1 MYNFLTKNGQ
11 TLAFAVGLVSVV
23 IFLVT
28 AVSGVNSAGLAGADL
43 SQMKEE
49 IPTMNFFNIGLSIT
63 IFLLLAC
70 FALLLLFILVDIG
83 KFPKQM
89 GRALLAVGVLVI
101 AFIALRATSAVET
114 GGVWDRLANDFSVTE
129 GASKT
134 ISGGIKTTG
143 LLAFGAIAIMVV
155 SEIRNFFK

>member
-11 TLAFAVGLVSVV
+11 TLAFLVGLISVV

-28 AVSGVNSAGLAGADL
+28 SVSGLNSAGLAGADL
-43 SQMKEE
+43 SSMKEE
-49 IPTMNFFNIGLSIT
+49 IPTMDFFNIGISIT
-63 IFLLLAC
+63 LFLLIAC
-70 FALLLLFILVDIG
+70 IALLLIFILVDIG

-89 GRALLAVGVLVI
+89 GKALLAVAGLVVVFI
-101 AFIALRATSAVET
+101 AFRATSVAET
-114 GGVWDRLANDFSVTE
+114 GGVWDKLANEFSVTE

-143 LLAFGAIAIMVV
+143 LLALGAIGIMVV
-155 SEIRNFFK
+155 AEIRNFFK